1 MYYYAPY
8 EADRFEGQ
16 EELVKKYNLTTKKDQ
31 NGIGFY
37 LNGERVPLGSW
48 IVTRRFVD
56 KSEPEVFDDYAFRLA
71 FRKLE
76 VMM

>member
-16 EELVKKYNLTTKKDQ
+16 KELVKKYNLTTKKDQ

-48 IVTRRFVD
+48 IVTRKFIE
-56 KSEPEVFDDYAFRLA
+56 KSKPEVLDDYAFRLA

-76 VMM
+76 VVM

>member
-16 EELVKKYNLTTKKDQ
+16 KELIDKYNLIKKKDK
-31 NGIGFY
+31 NGISFY
-37 LNGERVPLGSW
+37 LNDERVPLGYW
-48 IVTRRFVD
+48 IVTRKFIE
-56 KSEPEVFDDYAFRLA
+56 KSQPEVLDDYAFRLA

-76 VMM
+76 VVM

>member
-16 EELVKKYNLTTKKDQ
+16 KELVKKYNLTTKKDQ

-48 IVTRRFVD
+48 IVTRKFIE
-56 KSEPEVFDDYAFRLA
+56 KSKPEVFDDYAFRLA

-76 VMM
+76 VTM

>member
-1 MYYYAPY
+1 MYYYDPY

-31 NGIGFY
+31 NRIGFY

-56 KSEPEVFDDYAFRLA
+56 KSEPEVFDDYTFRLA

-76 VMM
+76 VTM

>member
-8 EADRFEGQ
+8 EADRFEAQ
-16 EELVKKYNLTTKKDQ
+16 KELVKKYNLTTKKDQ

-37 LNGERVPLGSW
+37 LNGERVPLGSL

-56 KSEPEVFDDYAFRLA
+56 RSEPEVFDDYAFLLA

>member
-16 EELVKKYNLTTKKDQ
+16 KELVEKYNLTTKKDK
-31 NGIGFY
+31 NGVSFY
-37 LNGERVPLGSW
+37 LDNERVLLGSW

-56 KSEPEVFDDYAFRLA
+56 KSKPEVLDDYAFRLA

-76 VMM
+76 VTM

>member
-16 EELVKKYNLTTKKDQ
+16 KELAKKYNLTTKKDQ

-48 IVTRRFVD
+48 IVTRKFVD

-76 VMM
+76 VTM